1 MGWYEKLIAK
11 TATKL
16 REGRVREQARLK
28 ANGIDEA
35 DLGARFVWNVILLVT
50 IGFPAVFILDR
61 PPISL
66 IALTGF
72 LVWLVF
78 IMYRFSIAPYRPHG
92 A

>member
-1 MGWYEKLIAK
+1 MNWYERLIAK

-16 REGRVREQARLK
+16 TEWRTRDQARLK

-35 DLGARFVWNVILLVT
+35 VLGARFFWNIILWMV

-66 IALTGF
+66 IVLTGF
-72 LVWLVF
+72 LVWLVL
-78 IMYRFSIAPYRPHG
+78 IMYRFSVVPYRTRG
-92 A
+92 V